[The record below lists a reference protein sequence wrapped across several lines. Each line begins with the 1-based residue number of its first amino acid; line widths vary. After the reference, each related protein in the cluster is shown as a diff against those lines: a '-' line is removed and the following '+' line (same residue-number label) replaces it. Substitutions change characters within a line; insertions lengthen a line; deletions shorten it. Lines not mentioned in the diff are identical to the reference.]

1 MKRQIDPNKPKVKI
15 PSGKDYLQTKSIVE
29 QYRLHTICQSGNC
42 PNIRECWQAGTATF
56 MILGD
61 ICTRSCKFCSV
72 TTGKPLPIDVN
83 EPQRVAESI
92 KIMKLKH
99 AVVTSV
105 DRDDLPDYGAQ
116 HWANTILAIK
126 ELNPGITIEV
136 LIPDF
141 MGREDLLDLI
151 IQAKPD
157 VVSHNLET
165 VKRLTPTIRSVA
177 KYDRSLHVLQY
188 LAKNGMKTKSGI
200 MVGLGETREEI
211 EQTMDDLLKV
221 DCRILTIGQYL
232 QPTKDNIKVE
242 KFYTPDE
249 FDELKTIALQKGFI
263 HVESSSLVRSS
274 YHAEKHV

>member
-15 PSGKDYLQTKSIVE
+15 PSGKDYLQTKSVVE
-29 QYRLHTICQSGNC
+29 KYRLHTICQSGNC

-72 TTGKPLPIDVN
+72 THGKPLPIDIT
-83 EPQRVAESI
+83 EPQRVAESV

-99 AVVTSV
+99 AVITSV

-116 HWANTILAIK
+116 HWANTIRSIK
-126 ELNPGITIEV
+126 EHNPGITLEV

-141 MGREDLLDLI
+141 MGREDLLNI
-151 IQAKPD
+151 IVQSKPD

-165 VKRLTPTIRSVA
+165 VKRLTPFIRSVA
-177 KYDRSLHVLQY
+177 KYDRSLFVLQY

-200 MVGLGETREEI
+200 MVGLGETRAEI
-211 EQTMDDLLKV
+211 EQTMDDLIKV
-221 DCRILTIGQYL
+221 ECRILTIGQYL
-232 QPTKDNIKVE
+232 QPTKENIKVE
-242 KFYTPDE
+242 KFYTHDE
-249 FDELKTIALQKGFI
+249 FDDLKSIALQKGFI

>member
-15 PSGKDYLQTKSIVE
+15 PSGKDYLQTKWVVE
-29 QYRLHTICQSGNC
+29 KYQLHTICQSGNC

-72 TTGKPLPIDVN
+72 THGKPLPVDIS
-83 EPQRVAESI
+83 EPQRVAESV
-92 KIMKLKH
+92 KIMNLKH

-116 HWANTILAIK
+116 HWVNTIRAIK

-151 IQAKPD
+151 VQAQPD

-165 VKRLTPTIRSVA
+165 VKRLTPFIRSVA
-177 KYDRSLHVLQY
+177 KYDRSLNVLQY

-221 DCRILTIGQYL
+221 ECRILTIGQYL
-232 QPTKDNIKVE
+232 QPTKENIKVE
-242 KFYTPDE
+242 KFYTPSE
-249 FDELKTIALQKGFI
+249 FYELKFIALQKGFT

>member
-1 MKRQIDPNKPKVKI
+1 
-15 PSGKDYLQTKSIVE
+15 
-29 QYRLHTICQSGNC
+29 
-42 PNIRECWQAGTATF
+42 

-72 TTGKPLPIDVN
+72 THGKPLPIDVN

-126 ELNPGITIEV
+126 ELNSGITIEV

-200 MVGLGETREEI
+200 MIGLGETQEEI

-221 DCRILTIGQYL
+221 DCCILTIGQYL
-232 QPTKDNIKVE
+232 QPTKENVKVE

-249 FDELKTIALQKGFI
+249 FDELKSIALQKGFI

>member
-15 PSGKDYLQTKSIVE
+15 PSGKDYLQTKLIVE
-29 QYRLHTICQSGNC
+29 KYRLHTICQSGNC

-72 TTGKPLPIDVN
+72 THGKPLPIDVN

-92 KIMKLKH
+92 KIMKLNH

-116 HWANTILAIK
+116 HWVNTILAIK

-188 LAKNGMKTKSGI
+188 LAINGMKTKSGI
-200 MVGLGETREEI
+200 MIGLGETQEEI

-232 QPTKDNIKVE
+232 QPTKDNVKVE

-249 FDELKTIALQKGFI
+249 FDELKSIALQKGFI